1 VPCSAVLVNIIR
13 DYAPFCILTSS
24 LEGAS
29 NTSPVIHLRAS
40 EDLVKF
46 SQPGLPLFQTCREIY
61 AEASSTFYS
70 NNTFT
75 ITTALTKVLG
85 KHDFPHDVNGAN
97 LVQNALDWME
107 ELPTR
112 APLVRKLA
120 IDLEGLCPPECRRR
134 HSIAVTKINQHEA
147 GLVDVRPLLWLAWT
161 KYPKL
166 DLSLVYQDNTIH
178 KVCLRELKQSNS
190 LPRRMTLC
198 SPAVKDALQLLQ
210 QDSLKIKRFLRS
222 IASIGISRDGR
233 RGVLLWIQDQQL
245 KALSDGEHFDLETA
259 IKQPPGAYM
268 DRASR
273 FTFSPSV
280 TVQWRAGPR
289 RNLFTLPHYLRTHP
303 IRFSLVHP
311 ETQVISSAKAPAIA
325 SAMGLISLARKTGST
340 YKTANKFVVELKS
353 TQPTSVLPD
362 VDEIGDIL
370 WQIQDAS
377 REVKENRMAAWPKI
391 DYWSSARVTM
401 LFELDTLD
409 VTDLSGV
416 SFDATPLVRATL
428 GLHPSKKILVMLRA
442 SDAIT
447 KQVVDRSKG
456 LSFGQIRS
464 AVQDAWSNFHASQP
478 AGTATG
484 DPRVWMNGLGEVV
497 GVEAVDP

>member
-1 VPCSAVLVNIIR
+1 
-13 DYAPFCILTSS
+13 
-24 LEGAS
+24 
-29 NTSPVIHLRAS
+29 
-40 EDLVKF
+40 
-46 SQPGLPLFQTCREIY
+46 
-61 AEASSTFYS
+61 
-70 NNTFT
+70 
-75 ITTALTKVLG
+75 
-85 KHDFPHDVNGAN
+85 VNGAL
-97 LVQNALDWME
+97 LVQSALDWIE

-112 APLVRKLA
+112 GPLLRKLA

-134 HSIAVTKINQHEA
+134 HSIAVTKINQHEVE
-147 GLVDVRPLLWLAWT
+147 LVDVRPLLWLAWT
-161 KYPKL
+161 KYPTL

-222 IASIGISRDGR
+222 IASIGISRDGK
-233 RGVLLWIQDQQL
+233 RGVVVWIQDQQL
-245 KALSDGEHFDLETA
+245 KALSNGDHFDLEIA

-273 FTFSPSV
+273 FAFTPSG

-289 RNLFTLPHYLRTHP
+289 RNLFTLPHYLRTHL
-303 IRFSLVHP
+303 IRFSLVHQ
-311 ETQVISSAKAPAIA
+311 ETQVISSANAPAIA
-325 SAMGLISLARKTGST
+325 SAMGLINLARKTGST

-362 VDEIGDIL
+362 VDEIGVLL

-377 REVKENRMAAWPKI
+377 LEVKENRMAAWPKI
-391 DYWSSARVTM
+391 DYWPSARVTL
-401 LFELDTLD
+401 LFELGTLD

-428 GLHPSKKILVMLRA
+428 GLHPSMEILVMLRA
-442 SDAIT
+442 SDAVT
-447 KQVVDRSKG
+447 TQVVDQSKG

-464 AVQDAWSNFHASQP
+464 TVQEAWSNFHASQP
-478 AGTATG
+478 VGTAND

-497 GVEAVDP
+497 KVEAVEPSL